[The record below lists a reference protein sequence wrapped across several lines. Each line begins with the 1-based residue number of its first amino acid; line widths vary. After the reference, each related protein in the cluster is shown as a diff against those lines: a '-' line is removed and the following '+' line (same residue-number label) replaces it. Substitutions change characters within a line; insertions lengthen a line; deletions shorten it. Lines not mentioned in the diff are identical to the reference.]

1 MISGCCLPYPEQNR
15 ESNLVGYY
23 LLMLIIFT
31 VLSLII
37 NAFKSNI
44 APEHSSLIIT
54 VHQQLLK
61 LLLRFVQLRIIN
73 ANHGVHVHRS
83 KNNQYHQ
90 QQLDND
96 HHIILI

>member
-1 MISGCCLPYPEQNR
+1 MDVAYHYTEQNR
-15 ESNLVGYY
+15 ESNLGYY

-61 LLLRFVQLRIIN
+61 LLLSFVQLWIIY

-83 KNNQYHQ
+83 ENNQYHQ
-90 QQLDND
+90 QHDND
-96 HHIILI
+96 Q